1 MKSPASS
8 GGALSGQ
15 FRAFHAELVAF
26 TRALTPE
33 SEPEQVRTQLCA
45 LIQGLAQDLDGRRA
59 QDNGYEARYLMAAF
73 ADEVL
78 IATPWAHRE
87 RWIDFLLEERLFGTR
102 DAGDTVVARIDELLL
117 ARDPDRIPLARPYLY
132 ALALGFRGR
141 FGGSEEDLR
150 ELGRRRT
157 ALFKLANSRDP
168 DPAFGSQAD
177 PLEHGLGAR
186 LMSSPYEHTIASAA
200 PVMLPN
206 PSRWRIIFCCA
217 VGALLLTALAI
228 WMVQTREL
236 RAHFKQTGKSAFAT
250 PFVQAPAPASATT
263 GGAP

>member
-1 MKSPASS
+1 MKNAASA
-8 GGALSGQ
+8 GGALIAQ
-15 FRAFHAELVAF
+15 FMAFHAELVAF
-26 TRALTPE
+26 MRTLDAQA
-33 SEPEQVRTQLCA
+33 EPEQVRTQLCA

-59 QDNGYEARYLMAAF
+59 QDNGHEARYLMAAL

-87 RWIDFLLEERLFGTR
+87 RWIDFLLEEQLFGTR
-102 DAGDTVVARIDELLL
+102 DAGDTVFARIDELLL

-141 FGGSEEDLR
+141 FSGTEEDLR

-168 DPAFGSQAD
+168 DPAFGNRAD

-206 PSRWRIIFCCA
+206 PNRWRLIFCCA
-217 VGALLLTALAI
+217 VGALLLASLAI
-228 WMVQTREL
+228 WVVQTSEL
-236 RAHFKQTGKSAFAT
+236 RAHFKQTGKGTSAT
-250 PFVQAPAPASATT
+250 PFVQAAPAGATA